1 MASSR
6 LFFTMILSLLLLNAR
21 LAIAKTQD
29 HTSLT
34 FANITGCA
42 ASCLHN
48 STTRFCT
55 VDDALCLCTSPGFI
69 ADWNACTH
77 SSCSPK
83 DVLTSR
89 RVQAAVCHFD
99 HPDKTGEET
108 AVALVLFVIVA
119 LSVALRLASRR
130 VAREF
135 FIDDVLIYLA
145 TVTSVA
151 LLVPHL
157 IAIQNGFGKHYYD
170 LPDGAMTRIVEPI
183 YILENFYI
191 VTLTF
196 IRISILCLYLRL
208 FYHFGWFR
216 ALIIGT
222 ILIVVIA
229 NGTVLVLTVL
239 SCRPIERIW
248 DTPGP
253 RDATCMDVHS
263 LSTAVATLSTAE
275 DFLLLLLPLMPMLV
289 DRLNR
294 PPTPGFLV
302 PLRSRAYVIGMFAVG
317 ALAATASAYRLD
329 TLLRIGESSDPSW
342 DYVPVAHWSLL
353 EFTAGV
359 VAACLPAI
367 RTLAH
372 IVLKRRGITW
382 LEDDDEETRGT
393 VYYIRDGA
401 KVKETSPGTTTADP
415 EAVENQRISKQYKR
429 ASWVASS
436 KSLAL
441 SRPAAVYCHPAFDG
455 WEESEAPSPAEG
467 VETTTT
473 TTTTTNTITTTR
485 HNSQGHSEVKS
496 TVAHHVPRRE
506 RKSSTKDK
514 DAPIITVTELEVE
527 PVPGAKKKWNWRAMF
542 QSPSADRRRED
553 HAEESEDDTVD
564 EPPKDW
570 RHSNWG

>member
-1 MASSR
+1 MASVR
-6 LFFTMILSLLLLNAR
+6 LFFALLISLVLFNVGLVT
-21 LAIAKTQD
+21 AKTQD

-42 ASCLHN
+42 ASCLRN

-55 VDDALCLCTSPGFI
+55 VDDTLCLCTSPGFT

-77 SSCSPK
+77 SNCSPK

-99 HPDKTGEET
+99 HPDKSGEET
-108 AVALVLFVIVA
+108 AVAVLMFIIVGF
-119 LSVALRLASRR
+119 SVALRLASRR
-130 VAREF
+130 LAPEF

-145 TVTSVA
+145 TLTSLA

-170 LPDGAMTRIVEPI
+170 LPDGALTRIVEPI

-208 FYHFGWFR
+208 FYRFGWFR
-216 ALIIGT
+216 ALIIGI
-222 ILIVVIA
+222 ILIVVVA
-229 NGTVLVLTVL
+229 NGTVLVLTIL
-239 SCRPIERIW
+239 SCRPTERIW

-263 LSTAVATLSTAE
+263 LSTSVATLSTAE
-275 DFLLLLLPLMPMLV
+275 DFLLVLLPLMPMLV
-289 DRLNR
+289 DRLNK
-294 PPTPGFLV
+294 PPMPGFLV
-302 PLRSRAYVIGMFAVG
+302 PLRSRVYVVGMFAVG
-317 ALAATASAYRLD
+317 TLAATASAYRLD
-329 TLLRIGESSDPSW
+329 TLLQIGTSSDPSW

-353 EFTAGV
+353 EFTGGIV
-359 VAACLPAI
+359 VACLPAI

-372 IVLKRRGITW
+372 IVLKRKGITW
-382 LEDDDEETRGT
+382 LEDDDQDTRGT
-393 VYYIRDGA
+393 VYYVRDGA
-401 KVKETSPGTTTADP
+401 EVKQASPGTTTTDP

-455 WEESEAPSPAEG
+455 WEESDAPSGAEE
-467 VETTTT
+467 VDTRTKTTQKGPQ
-473 TTTTTNTITTTR
+473 R
-485 HNSQGHSEVKS
+485 HSKSRSVVGHHVSRREGKS
-496 TVAHHVPRRE
+496 SHKDMNAPVITVA
-506 RKSSTKDK
+506 
-514 DAPIITVTELEVE
+514 ELEVE
-527 PVPGAKKKWNWRAMF
+527 PVPDAKKKWDWKGVF
-542 QSPSADRRRED
+542 KSPKADRRRENQA
-553 HAEESEDDTVD
+553 HESEDDTAD
-564 EPPKDW
+564 EAPKDW

>member
-1 MASSR
+1 MMASPR
-6 LFFTMILSLLLLNAR
+6 FFFAIILSLVLFNVGLVT
-21 LAIAKTQD
+21 AKTQD

-34 FANITGCA
+34 FANITSCA
-42 ASCLHN
+42 ASCLRN
-48 STTRFCT
+48 STTRFCSI
-55 VDDALCLCTSPGFI
+55 DDTLCLCTSPGFI
-69 ADWNACTH
+69 ADWNSCTH
-77 SSCSPK
+77 SNCSPK

-99 HPDKTGEET
+99 HPDQSGEET
-108 AVALVLFVIVA
+108 AVAVFLFIIVG

-145 TVTSVA
+145 TITSVA

-170 LPDGAMTRIVEPI
+170 LPDGALTRIVEPI

-196 IRISILCLYLRL
+196 VRIAILCLYLRL
-208 FYHFGWFR
+208 FYRFGWFR

-222 ILIVVIA
+222 ILIIVVA
-229 NGTVLVLTVL
+229 NGTVLVLTIL

-263 LSTAVATLSTAE
+263 LSTAVATLSISE

-289 DRLNR
+289 DRLNK
-294 PPTPGFLV
+294 PSMPGFLI
-302 PLRSRAYVIGMFAVG
+302 PLRSRVYVVGMFAVG
-317 ALAATASAYRLD
+317 TFAATSSAYRLD
-329 TLLRIGESSDPSW
+329 SLLRIGTSSDPSW

-353 EFTAGV
+353 EFTAGIV
-359 VAACLPAI
+359 VACLPAI

-401 KVKETSPGTTTADP
+401 EVKESSHGTTMNDP
-415 EAVENQRISKQYKR
+415 EAVESHRISKQYKR
-429 ASWVASS
+429 GSWVASS

-455 WEESEAPSPAEG
+455 WEESESPSRADE
-467 VETTTT
+467 VETTTST
-473 TTTTTNTITTTR
+473 TITQHSPQR
-485 HNSQGHSEVKS
+485 HSKVRSVVSHQM
-496 TVAHHVPRRE
+496 PRRE
-506 RKSSTKDK
+506 MKSNKKDMG
-514 DAPIITVTELEVE
+514 APVIAVAELEVE
-527 PVPGAKKKWNWRAMF
+527 PVPDAKKKWNLRGMF
-542 QSPSADRRRED
+542 KSSRPHRRRED
-553 HAEESEDDTVD
+553 QADESGDDIADDV
-564 EPPKDW
+564 PKDW